1 MYINRTIEQLII
13 ETSKHFGVVLVTG
26 ARQVGKS
33 TVLKYCDNKRTYVT
47 LDNPSIRELA
57 IKEPQLFLQRYQAPV
72 IIDEIQYAPE
82 LLPYIKM
89 EVDSK
94 KTKGGYWLTGSQ
106 QFHMMKN
113 VSESLAGRVGIINL
127 MGFSLAELNL
137 KPEQQSFIPTNEYI
151 QNARN
156 NSKKYNLKEIYEI
169 IWRGSFPSINV
180 DKEQSWE
187 MFYSSYLQTYL
198 ERDIRDLT
206 SISDE
211 MTFLKFIRIIA
222 SRTGLLLNYS
232 DIATSVGISQPTA
245 KSWLSLLISS
255 GLVYLLEPYYNNL
268 NKRMIKTPKLY
279 FLDTGLCSYL
289 TKWSSPEILESGAM
303 SGAILETFVI
313 AEVLKSYLHKG
324 KRAPLYF
331 YRDKDKKEID
341 LIIEKDDKLYPIE
354 IKKTAKPDKSSIKNF
369 NVLSTINRAEGAV
382 ICLCDDDFP
391 LTKNVNIIPVSY
403 L

>member
-1 MYINRTIEQLII
+1 MYIIRTIESLIT
-13 ETSKHFGVVLVTG
+13 ETSNHFGSVLITG

-33 TVLKYCDNKRTYVT
+33 TVLKHCDNKRTYVT
-47 LDNPSIRELA
+47 LDNPSVRELA
-57 IKEPQLFLQRYQAPV
+57 INDPKLFIQRYQTPV

-82 LLPYIKM
+82 LLPYIKI
-89 EVDSK
+89 EIDTK
-94 KTKGGYWLTGSQ
+94 KTKGDYWLTGSQ

-113 VSESLAGRVGIINL
+113 VSESLAGRIGIINL
-127 MGFSLAELNL
+127 MGFSLTELNS
-137 KPEQQSFIPTNEYI
+137 KPAQRPFVPTTNYIENE
-151 QNARN
+151 RK
-156 NSKKYNLKEIYEI
+156 NSKKYDLKEIYEI

-180 DKEQSWE
+180 DKQLSWE

-198 ERDIRDLT
+198 ERDIRDLA

-222 SRTGLLLNYS
+222 SRTGQLLNYS

-245 KSWLSLLISS
+245 KAWLSLLISS

-268 NKRMIKTPKLY
+268 SKRMVKTPKLY

-289 TKWSSPEILESGAM
+289 TNWSTPEVLEAGAM
-303 SGAILETFVI
+303 SGSIFETFVV
-313 AEVLKSYLHKG
+313 AEILKSYLHNG
-324 KRAPLYF
+324 KRPPVYF

-341 LIIEKDDKLYPIE
+341 LIIEQNGKLHPVE
-354 IKKTAKPDKSSIKNF
+354 IKKTAKPDKIAVKNF
-369 NVLSTINRAEGAV
+369 NVLPDNIRAEGAV
-382 ICLCDDDFP
+382 ICLCDEDLP
-391 LTKNVNIIPVSY
+391 LTENTTIIPVSY